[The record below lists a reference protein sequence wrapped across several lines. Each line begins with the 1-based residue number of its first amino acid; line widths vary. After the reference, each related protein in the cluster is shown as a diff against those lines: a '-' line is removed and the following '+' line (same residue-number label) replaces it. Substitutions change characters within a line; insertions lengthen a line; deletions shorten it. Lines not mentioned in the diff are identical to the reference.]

1 MAQNDSSPVLIV
13 GAGHAAGVLA
23 RTLRDEGFSG
33 AITLVG
39 EEPYPPYERPPLSK
53 ALLLGQQSPAD
64 TFVQPLEWY
73 AQAGVDFRLGCRATA
88 VDLHERIVMLDD
100 GSPIQF
106 GTLVFA
112 TGARARP
119 LNVPGATLPGIHL
132 LRSMDDAA
140 SLRDALKP
148 GRRVV
153 VVGAGLLGLELAAAA
168 RCGGAEVMVL
178 EAEQGPLQR
187 VLPAAIGAHV
197 ADLHRAR
204 GVAFR
209 FGVTVTRFHG
219 SQRIESVALSDG
231 SFLEAD
237 LAIVSIGA
245 CPNDDLARAA
255 GLAVGD
261 GILVDDRCRTSAPSV
276 YAVGDV
282 ARHPNPFLGAEC
294 RLESWQNAQN
304 QAQACARVIAG
315 KDVAYAEVPWFWT
328 DQYDANI
335 QFVGLTV
342 GALETVGRG
351 NPATGSFSLF
361 CIRNGIVVGAVGV
374 NRPRDVRAAR
384 ALIAGRRRVDT
395 ARLADDSRNLNEA
408 IAA

>member
-1 MAQNDSSPVLIV
+1 MVHSDSSSVLV
-13 GAGHAAGVLA
+13 LGAGHAAGVLA
-23 RTLRDEGFSG
+23 RTLRDEGFTG
-33 AITLVG
+33 EITLVG
-39 EEPYPPYERPPLSK
+39 EEAYPPYERPPLSK

-64 TFVQPLEWY
+64 TFIQPSAWY
-73 AQAGVDFRLGCRATA
+73 AEAGVALLLGRRATIA
-88 VDLHERIVMLDD
+88 DLHKRVVMLDD
-100 GSPIQF
+100 GSAIQY
-106 GTLVFA
+106 GTLIFA
-112 TGARARP
+112 TGARARQ
-119 LNVPGATLPGIHL
+119 LKVPGATLPGIHL

-140 SLRDALKP
+140 TLRKALAP

-168 RCGGAEVMVL
+168 RISGTEVVVL
-178 EAEQGPLQR
+178 ETEPAPLQR
-187 VLPAAIGAHV
+187 VLPAAIGAH
-197 ADLHRAR
+197 AAALHRAR

-209 FGVTVTRFHG
+209 FGIAVTRFHG
-219 SQRIESVALSDG
+219 SARIEGVALSDG

-237 LAIVSIGA
+237 LVIVAIGA

-255 GLAVGD
+255 GMAVGD
-261 GILVDDRCRTSAPSV
+261 GILVDDRCRASAPGV

-282 ARHPNPFLGAEC
+282 ARHPNALLGPAC

-328 DQYDANI
+328 DQYDTNI
-335 QFVGLTV
+335 QFAGLTV
-342 GALETVGRG
+342 GVAETIRRG
-351 NPATGSFSLF
+351 DPATGSFSLF
-361 CIRNGIVVGAVGV
+361 CVRDGVVVGVVGV

-384 ALIAGRRRVDT
+384 ALIAARRRVDI
-395 ARLADDSRNLNEA
+395 ARLAEDGRNLNDA